1 MKRYLLISLILAA
14 FAVVIGCAGSY
25 GKIKNQSRS
34 ESQVT
39 QQKLIENWSDYHIW
53 FRSAVIIFDPKDDDN
68 KILVG
73 NYWGTVR
80 DQATWDRMVN
90 QGTSGQGTV
99 SPLYANYAMTYV
111 REIWGQ
117 DDQFF
122 GYIIHQRSD
131 LVSASVIDANTI
143 EINYRR
149 ASFGGP

>member
-1 MKRYLLISLILAA
+1 MKGLKPIGLLLAFVIL
-14 FAVVIGCAGSY
+14 FGCAGSY

-39 QQKLIENWSDYHIW
+39 QQKLIDNWSDYHIW
-53 FRSAVIIFDPKDDDN
+53 FRSAVIIFDPKDDDR
-68 KILVG
+68 KVLVG

-80 DQATWDRMVN
+80 DQASWDRMVER
-90 QGTSGQGTV
+90 GTTGKGTV

-111 REIWGQ
+111 REIWGP
-117 DDQFF
+117 DNQFY

-131 LVSASVIDANTI
+131 LVSASVIDENTI
-143 EINYRR
+143 QINYRR